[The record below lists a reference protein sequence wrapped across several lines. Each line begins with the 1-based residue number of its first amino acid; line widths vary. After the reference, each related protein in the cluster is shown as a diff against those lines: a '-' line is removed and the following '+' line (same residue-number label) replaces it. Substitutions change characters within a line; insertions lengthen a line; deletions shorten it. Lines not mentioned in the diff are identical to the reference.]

1 MSDEKDDDLTITD
14 DDGLL
19 RRVPNW
25 PNMVKYD
32 ENINAYRTTS
42 VCFSDPGTKDR
53 EVSISLEKDLLDS
66 GNEHTDLITNHPG
79 FGLAKIIA
87 SFARNDLTPKQIINR
102 NPTEDDPFHGLII
115 GDKTKK
121 TKRDLAKNA
130 ELLFDPIM
138 PED

>member
-42 VCFSDPGTKDR
+42 VCFSDPETKDR

-66 GNEHTDLITNHPG
+66 GNEHTDLISTT
-79 FGLAKIIA
+79 
-87 SFARNDLTPKQIINR
+87 RQICSYLK
-102 NPTEDDPFHGLII
+102 PQAP
-115 GDKTKK
+115 
-121 TKRDLAKNA
+121 
-130 ELLFDPIM
+130 
-138 PED
+138 